1 MLGKRITELRKQ
13 KGISQEDLADVLCTT
28 RQAVSKWERE
38 ESDPDIDRLKDLASY
53 FGVSIDYLLGYD
65 IESTAVNSFID
76 RLSKCV
82 AERSLDVSI
91 EEVKSMV
98 NKNSNNFNL
107 LIVAV
112 NYLVEYFSTT
122 RNASICELIVDYTKK
137 AVLTYQPENKFNVT
151 LNDIHKAVV
160 YGYSLI
166 DENELAKAYIKDN
179 KVHGVEHELAT
190 CEYKL
195 GNNEVASQ
203 IASEL
208 FLESVVGVIN
218 ANTLQTEILLRT
230 NKVEEAY
237 DLAKWC
243 VSFIKS
249 VEKKE
254 GFLLEIIISHSIM
267 KAICERH
274 MGIDYSKTMKFIK
287 DNYQKAEKMKNDSEY
302 LKYYYKEKTPFTV
315 MSDDVKTTAYKG
327 ISYFKESEVY
337 EDAVAIYNELFGE

>member
-1 MLGKRITELRKQ
+1 MLGTRIAELRKQ

-65 IESTAVNSFID
+65 VESTAVNSFID
-76 RLSKCV
+76 RLTKCV
-82 AERSLDVSI
+82 VERSLDVDI
-91 EEVKSMV
+91 DEVKSMV

-112 NYLVEYFSTT
+112 NYLVEYFSAT
-122 RNASICELIVDYTKK
+122 RNTSIGELIVEYSKK
-137 AVLTYQPENKFNVT
+137 AALTYRPDNKYNVS

-160 YGYSLI
+160 DGYALI
-166 DENELAKAYIKDN
+166 DEYELARAYIKDK
-179 KVHGVEHELAT
+179 KVHGVEYELAT

-203 IASEL
+203 LASDI
-208 FLESVVGVIN
+208 FMESVVDVIN
-218 ANTLQTEILLRT
+218 ANTLQTQILLRR

-254 GFLLEIIISHSIM
+254 GFLLEVIISHSIM
-267 KAICERH
+267 KALCEKH

-302 LKYYYKEKTPFTV
+302 LKYYYKERTAFTV
-315 MSDDVKTTAYKG
+315 MSDDVKTTAFKG
-327 ISYFKESEVY
+327 ISYLKESEIY
-337 EDAVAIYNELFGE
+337 EDALAICNELFGE